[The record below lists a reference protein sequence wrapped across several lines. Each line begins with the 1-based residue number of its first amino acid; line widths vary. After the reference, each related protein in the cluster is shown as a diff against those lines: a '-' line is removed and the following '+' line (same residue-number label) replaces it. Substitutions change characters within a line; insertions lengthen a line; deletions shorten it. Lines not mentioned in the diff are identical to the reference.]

1 MPPTTR
7 AKRRLAYKRLLDKR
21 DKLRK
26 EEQRLCEQQSKL
38 VPAVETHKTELNTVT
53 AQHEHDISRLESIK
67 TFFESRYGQ
76 YDELVRL
83 QQENAEDV
91 NQVQGVHALL
101 LPVGPDNAASS
112 ETVEQDIIDQNGGET
127 DAPPTDDQT
136 THDHHDENDDE
147 HGMNLDDDDIDDEND
162 QEDVDNF
169 SDDESDD
176 SDYVPFANMAK
187 RRRLR

>member
-91 NQVQGVHALL
+91 NQVQGVHGMLSKATSCRRFSDKLKR
-101 LPVGPDNAASS
+101 SS
-112 ETVEQDIIDQNGGET
+112 FLSDLTTPLHLKPSSKISSTKMVVRLMHR
-127 DAPPTDDQT
+127 PPTIRPPMT
-136 THDHHDENDDE
+136 TTTRT
-147 HGMNLDDDDIDDEND
+147 MM
-162 QEDVDNF
+162 
-169 SDDESDD
+169 
-176 SDYVPFANMAK
+176 NMA
-187 RRRLR
+187 